1 MWRDVARLGGGTA
14 VGQLAV
20 VATTPL
26 LTRLYTP
33 QAFGQL
39 GLVLAFSSVAMVIVG
54 LRYDLAI
61 ASARDEHE
69 ADGLLGVALLSCI
82 PTSAAAGL
90 ALWFMIH
97 HRSLGFGGLPES
109 AAPVVAVLLLATG
122 GVMSLRYWNV
132 RRFRFREVGIAAALQ
147 GAGRALVPLLL
158 AVANPGWW
166 GLLAGDAT
174 GRVLGAARLASGAIP
189 RVTTLSARQM
199 ATVARRYLR
208 YPLVVLPS
216 SLVDAM
222 AVAVPLP
229 IISAFFGVAA
239 AGQFALVQ
247 RVAALPASLVAASFA
262 DVIHAEGSR
271 LQQGGV
277 DSLRPL
283 AAQSFRRLGLVGA
296 AIYLP
301 VLLLA
306 PVVFPVLF
314 GSEWT
319 EAGIAAAILAPF
331 LWLTVV
337 VSPLSRLILVSGRT
351 DLKLLADVVCLL
363 VPAAALFAAR
373 NEEFRVALVAY
384 AAASALA
391 YLVYLGIIWRAA
403 GRQRPLSDD

>member
-1 MWRDVARLGGGTA
+1 MWRNVARLGGGTA

-26 LTRLYTP
+26 LTRLYAP
-33 QAFGQL
+33 QAFGQF
-39 GLVLAFSSVAMVIVG
+39 GLVLAFSSVAMVVVG

-61 ASARDEHE
+61 ASARDERD
-69 ADGLLGVALLSCI
+69 ADGLLGIALLSCI
-82 PTSAAAGL
+82 PTSAGAGL
-90 ALWFMIH
+90 TLWFMIH
-97 HRSLGFGGLPES
+97 QSSLGFGDLPLF
-109 AAPVVAVLLLATG
+109 AAPVVATVLLATG

-132 RRFRFREVGIAAALQ
+132 RRFRFREVGTAAALQ
-147 GAGRALVPLLL
+147 GAGRAFVPLIL

-166 GLLAGDAT
+166 GLLAGDAA
-174 GRVLGAARLASGAIP
+174 GRLLGAVRLASGVMP
-189 RVTTLSARQM
+189 RLANFGDGQLSSI
-199 ATVARRYLR
+199 ARRYAR
-208 YPLVVLPS
+208 YPMVVLPS

-222 AVAVPLP
+222 AVAAPLP
-229 IISAFFGVAA
+229 IISAFFGVSA

-271 LQQGGV
+271 LQQGGA

-314 GSEWT
+314 GSEWN
-319 EAGIAAAILAPF
+319 EAGVAAAILTPF

-337 VSPLSRLILVSGRT
+337 VSPLSRLMLVSGRT
-351 DLKLLADVVCLL
+351 DLKMLADVVCLL
-363 VPAAALFAAR
+363 VPAAALYAAR
-373 NEEFRVALVAY
+373 HHEFRVALAAY

-391 YLVYLGIIWRAA
+391 YLVYLGLIWRSV
-403 GRQRPLSDD
+403 GRQRPHSEG